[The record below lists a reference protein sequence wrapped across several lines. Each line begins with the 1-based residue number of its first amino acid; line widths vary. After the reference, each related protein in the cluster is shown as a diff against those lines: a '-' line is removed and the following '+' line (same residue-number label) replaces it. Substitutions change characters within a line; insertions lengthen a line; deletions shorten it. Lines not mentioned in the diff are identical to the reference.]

1 MKSLLVISPLDYKW
15 EANQRVHYIVRYLGK
30 RFNKVVV
37 ICFKM
42 PNNSS
47 FRAWFK
53 DSLFIRIRSS
63 EEDNI
68 RFIEVNPFI
77 NWPESLGK
85 KLSGFPNVTA
95 SSSPFSWKAFL
106 SKGLN
111 LLGLTKAILFIISY
125 LLVSFTRLRGRVF
138 DVCVVEGAL
147 TGIVGLLIR
156 RAGRTRLLICEDCDY
171 TPGDLPSR
179 LRTRLTAWLEKHCM
193 ERADLVISAGEMLGE
208 LRRSQI
214 KNKNIVV
221 IPNGVHHERF
231 FVAQKKRPHPPTLV
245 YMGNITDWTGL
256 DFTISVLPKICEKL
270 RDVRLLI
277 IGHGYPQYIIKLKQ
291 MVEGLDL
298 VDHVKFLGFKS
309 YEELPYCLK
318 EADLGLANF
327 RPIPLLIYAYPLKVL
342 EYMAAGLPV
351 IGTKGTETEKMLLK
365 FRSGVAIDF
374 GDEEALCNSITSL
387 LIDRIR
393 YKEYSENAK
402 RWARDLSWDK
412 AMEKEYHYIKDRFET
427 LVTRKILSA

>member
-1 MKSLLVISPLDYKW
+1 MRSLLVISPLDYKW

-30 RFNKVVV
+30 KFDKVVV

-47 FRAWFK
+47 FKAWLK

-85 KLSGFPNVTA
+85 KLLGFPNVTA

-111 LLGLTKAILFIISY
+111 LLGIAKGIFFILSY
-125 LLVSFTRLRGRVF
+125 LLVFFARLRGTIF
-138 DVCVVEGAL
+138 DVCVIEGPW
-147 TGIVGLLIR
+147 TGIVGLLVR
-156 RAGRTRLLICEDCDY
+156 RAGGTRLLIYEDCDY
-171 TPGDLPSR
+171 TPGDFPSR
-179 LRTRLTAWLEKHCM
+179 LRTRLAAWLERHCM
-193 ERADLVISAGEMLGE
+193 ERADLVVSAGEMLGA
-208 LRRSQI
+208 LRGSQI
-214 KNKNIVV
+214 KNKNILV
-221 IPNGVHHERF
+221 IPNGVHHEKF
-231 FVAQKKRPHPPTLV
+231 FEGQNKIAHPPTLV
-245 YMGNITDWTGL
+245 YMGNIADWVGL
-256 DFTISVLPKICEKL
+256 DFTISIIPKIREKL
-270 RDVRLLI
+270 HDIRLLI
-277 IGHGYPQYIIKLKQ
+277 IGRGTPPYIAQLIEIVSRLN
-291 MVEGLDL
+291 LA
-298 VDHVKFLGFKS
+298 DHVKFLGFKS

-412 AMEKEYHYIKDRFET
+412 AMEKEYHYIKDRFQT
-427 LVTRKILSA
+427 LITRKILSA